1 MMLRIEGKQWDAEW
15 YHQWIPCC
23 LTATF
28 HMKGPYVGT
37 SEEYWEVTLGE
48 LTRNGKTGEQLRD
61 FLVKNANLSATELI
75 EALNAWWDAA

>member
-1 MMLRIEGKQWDAEW
+1 
-15 YHQWIPCC
+15 
-23 LTATF
+23 
-28 HMKGPYVGT
+28 MKGPYVGT